1 MKTKRI
7 KSIFALTIFSTTLIF
22 GCANTRYTEYRGD
35 GIIQG
40 KGGSVR
46 TVSGVEIW
54 ENGEPNRKFKILG
67 FAEDNRQGGPIANAV
82 WDSAITK
89 LVKEKGGNA
98 VIVSSTTK
106 VLSGIDVKSGVAQY
120 AKQSKIMI
128 VKYID

>member
-1 MKTKRI
+1 MKFYI
-7 KSIFALTIFSTTLIF
+7 ILPIILATIIC

-54 ENGEPNRKFKILG
+54 ENGEPNRKYKIIG
-67 FAEDNRQGGPIANAV
+67 FAQDNRGEGPIANAV

-89 LVKEKGGNA
+89 LVKQKSGDA
-98 VIVSSTTK
+98 VVFVSTTK
-106 VLSGIDVKSGVAQY
+106 VLSGIILENGVIQHRNE
-120 AKQSKIMI
+120 SKILI
-128 VKYID
+128 IKYLD

>member
-1 MKTKRI
+1 MKYNI
-7 KSIFALTIFSTTLIF
+7 IFQIVLATIIC

-54 ENGEPNRKFKILG
+54 ENGGPNRKYKIIG
-67 FAEDNRQGGPIANAV
+67 FAQDNRGEGPIANAV

-89 LVKEKGGNA
+89 LVKQKSGDA
-98 VIVSSTTK
+98 VVFVSTTK
-106 VLSGIDVKSGVAQY
+106 VLSGIILDNGVIQHRNE
-120 AKQSKIMI
+120 SKILI
-128 VKYID
+128 IKYLD

>member
-1 MKTKRI
+1 MKI
-7 KSIFALTIFSTTLIF
+7 KLILTLLSFFTF

-54 ENGEPNRKFKILG
+54 ENGEPNRKYKIIG
-67 FAEDNRQGGPIANAV
+67 FAQDNRGEGPIANAV

-89 LVKEKGGNA
+89 LVKQKSGDA
-98 VIVSSTTK
+98 VVFVSTTK
-106 VLSGIDVKSGVAQY
+106 VLSGIILENGVIQHRNE
-120 AKQSKIMI
+120 SKILI
-128 VKYID
+128 IKYLD

>member
-1 MKTKRI
+1 MKTNFI
-7 KSIFALTIFSTTLIF
+7 LLLIFIFTF

-54 ENGEPNRKFKILG
+54 ENGEPNRKYKIIG
-67 FAEDNRQGGPIANAV
+67 FAQDNRGEGPIANAV

-89 LVKEKGGNA
+89 LVKQKSGDA
-98 VIVSSTTK
+98 VVFVSTTK
-106 VLSGIDVKSGVAQY
+106 VLSGIILDNGVIQHRNE
-120 AKQSKIMI
+120 SKILI
-128 VKYID
+128 IKYLD

>member
-1 MKTKRI
+1 MKFYI
-7 KSIFALTIFSTTLIF
+7 ILPIILANMIC

-54 ENGEPNRKFKILG
+54 ENGEPNRKYKIIG
-67 FAEDNRQGGPIANAV
+67 FAQDNRGEGPIANAV

-89 LVKEKGGNA
+89 LVKQKSGDA
-98 VIVSSTTK
+98 VVFVSTTK
-106 VLSGIDVKSGVAQY
+106 VLSGIILENGVIQHRNE
-120 AKQSKIMI
+120 SKILI
-128 VKYID
+128 IKYLD

>member
-1 MKTKRI
+1 MKLNYI
-7 KSIFALTIFSTTLIF
+7 LLLTASLYFF

-54 ENGEPNRKFKILG
+54 ENGEPNRKYKIIG
-67 FAEDNRQGGPIANAV
+67 FAQDNRGEGPIANAV

-89 LVKEKGGNA
+89 LVKQKSGDA
-98 VIVSSTTK
+98 VVFVSTTK
-106 VLSGIDVKSGVAQY
+106 VLSGIILDNGVIQHRNE
-120 AKQSKIMI
+120 SKILI
-128 VKYID
+128 IKYLD

>member
-1 MKTKRI
+1 MKFI
-7 KSIFALTIFSTTLIF
+7 ILPIILATIIS

-54 ENGEPNRKFKILG
+54 ENGEPNRKYKIIG
-67 FAEDNRQGGPIANAV
+67 FAQDNRGEGPIANAV

-89 LVKEKGGNA
+89 LVKQKSGDA
-98 VIVSSTTK
+98 VVFVSTTK
-106 VLSGIDVKSGVAQY
+106 VLSGIILDNGVIQHRHE
-120 AKQSKIMI
+120 SKILI
-128 VKYID
+128 IKYLD